1 MKRNK
6 QRIAINT
13 EQALDLLAMT
23 FRAML
28 TIVEQQKQIEEQQK
42 QLAAKAPKQKQT
54 DVLKLKLIDLSWLDE
69 IFGTKQTEGL
79 QTDQTEE
86 P

>member
-42 QLAAKAPKQKQT
+42 QLAAKAQKQT
-54 DVLKLKLIDLSWLDE
+54 DVLKPEYPDLSWLDE
-69 IFGTKQTEGL
+69 IFGAKQTDSL

-86 P
+86 Q

>member
-6 QRIAINT
+6 QRIAITT

-28 TIVEQQKQIEEQQK
+28 TIIEQQKQIEEQQK
-42 QLAAKAPKQKQT
+42 QLAAKTQKQT
-54 DVLKLKLIDLSWLDE
+54 NVPKPEHLDLSWIDT
-69 IFGTKQTEGL
+69 IVIKGRTNHSH
-79 QTDQTEE
+79 TDQTKE

>member
-42 QLAAKAPKQKQT
+42 QLAAKTQKQT
-54 DVLKLKLIDLSWLDE
+54 ALLKLECLDLSWLDE
-69 IFGTKQTEGL
+69 IVITRRTDHSH
-79 QTDQTEE
+79 TDQTKE